1 MVRIRVGSESG
12 SVKVRTRVRF
22 RVRHWF
28 RSMFVSV
35 SQLSICGRV
44 WDRG

>member
-1 MVRIRVGSESG
+1 MVRIRVGSGSG
-12 SVKVRTRVRF
+12 SVKVRARVRF
-22 RVRHWF
+22 RVRLWF

-35 SQLSICGRV
+35 SQLSIGGRV